1 MHKLRLRENTELPI
15 IEAVV
20 PGSVISIFFPT
31 CPMTKM
37 NSRSFMKH
45 FLRAE
50 THRNLSPNKFTVQS
64 RLVKL
69 PLVTKYPEREGGAEC
84 RLTCQFPLFLKQ
96 IPDGLLLAY
105 CRIYRT
111 KSEADLPH
119 GSQVHPESLFA

>member
-37 NSRSFMKH
+37 NSKGFMKY

-50 THRNLSPNKFTVQS
+50 THRNLSPNKFNEQS
-64 RLVKL
+64 RLLKL
-69 PLVTKYPEREGGAEC
+69 PLATKYPE
-84 RLTCQFPLFLKQ
+84 
-96 IPDGLLLAY
+96 
-105 CRIYRT
+105 
-111 KSEADLPH
+111 
-119 GSQVHPESLFA
+119 